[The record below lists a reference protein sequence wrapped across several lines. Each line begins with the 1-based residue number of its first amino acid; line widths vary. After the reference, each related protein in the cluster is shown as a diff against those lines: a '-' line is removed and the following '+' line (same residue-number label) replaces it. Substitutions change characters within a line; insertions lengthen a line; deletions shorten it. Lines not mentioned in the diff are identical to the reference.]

1 MGLAEPT
8 RRAWLGELGGCLS
21 CSRSGSEGATKSK
34 EGDGGMGRWGDGE
47 MGSKEWESMES
58 GGVLNFEF

>member
-8 RRAWLGELGGCLS
+8 RRAWVGELGGCLS

-34 EGDGGMGRWGDGE
+34 EGDGGDGE